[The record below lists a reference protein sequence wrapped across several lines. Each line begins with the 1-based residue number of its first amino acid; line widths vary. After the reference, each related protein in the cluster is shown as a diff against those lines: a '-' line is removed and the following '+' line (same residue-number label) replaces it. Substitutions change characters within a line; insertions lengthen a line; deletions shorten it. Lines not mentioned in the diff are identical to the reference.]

1 MRSNPSLARLD
12 EFAVIKHPLTTESAM
27 KKIEDDATLT
37 FIVDIKATKRSIK
50 DAVKKLYDV
59 DSAKVN
65 TLIRPDGKKKAFV
78 KVSADADA
86 MDVATKIGII

>member
-1 MRSNPSLARLD
+1 M
-12 EFAVIKHPLTTESAM
+12 IKHPLTTESAM
-27 KKIEDDATLT
+27 KKIEDHATLT
-37 FIVDIKATKRSIK
+37 FIVDIKADKRRIK
-50 DAVKKLYDV
+50 NAVKKLYDV
-59 DSAKVN
+59 DAAKVN